1 MPELK
6 NVCNSRME
14 NYRERKLG
22 FHGYKIKKWIF
33 KVLLFSEN
41 QVAYL
46 IFVVDYLVGKSVK
59 IFWLTCS
66 AYEMFWGNVEAMTV
80 TPLLA

>member
-6 NVCNSRME
+6 NVNNSRME
-14 NYRERKLG
+14 NYRERKFG

-66 AYEMFWGNVEAMTV
+66 AYEMFWSNVEAMTL

>member
-6 NVCNSRME
+6 NVYNSRME
-14 NYRERKLG
+14 NYRERKFG

-41 QVAYL
+41 QVDYL
-46 IFVVDYLVGKSVK
+46 IFVVDYLVGKY
-59 IFWLTCS
+59 F
-66 AYEMFWGNVEAMTV
+66 G
-80 TPLLA
+80 